1 MIRGEIDEVLSR
13 PCYGRYQYAPRAPA
27 ALSGGDCVMAGSPE
41 NVASMRYRAG
51 WNEAKVAAGKFAQD
65 FAPANVQWAM
75 LLAGGFM
82 HAHKFA
88 ALLVVGLAA
97 AGLTAAALAVATAP
111 AGAQSAAPSDHRPAT
126 AKRKP
131 AAPPAQVAVA
141 SRPPA
146 RVTVRR
152 RSYLDPGTET
162 RTQAEHYQD
171 YAFPPGDRTFT
182 ADPHNP
188 AMNWTR
194 MPFPSCFDLAGFC
207 QP

>member
-1 MIRGEIDEVLSR
+1 
-13 PCYGRYQYAPRAPA
+13 
-27 ALSGGDCVMAGSPE
+27 
-41 NVASMRYRAG
+41 
-51 WNEAKVAAGKFAQD
+51 
-65 FAPANVQWAM
+65 
-75 LLAGGFM
+75 M

-88 ALLVVGLAA
+88 ALMLAGLAA
-97 AGLTAAALAVATAP
+97 AALALATAP
-111 AGAQSAAPSDHRPAT
+111 ARAQSAAPSDNRPAT

-131 AAPPAQVAVA
+131 AAPPPAQVAVA

-171 YAFPPGDRTFT
+171 YAFPPGNPSFT

-194 MPFPSCFDLAGFC
+194 MPFPDCFDLAGFC
-207 QP
+207 QPW

>member
-1 MIRGEIDEVLSR
+1 
-13 PCYGRYQYAPRAPA
+13 
-27 ALSGGDCVMAGSPE
+27 
-41 NVASMRYRAG
+41 
-51 WNEAKVAAGKFAQD
+51 
-65 FAPANVQWAM
+65 
-75 LLAGGFM
+75 M

-88 ALLVVGLAA
+88 AQMLAGLAA
-97 AGLTAAALAVATAP
+97 AVLIAAALALATAP
-111 AGAQSAAPSDHRPAT
+111 ARAQSAAPSDNRPVT
-126 AKRKP
+126 AKKKP

-171 YAFPPGDRTFT
+171 YAFPPGDHNFT
-182 ADPHNP
+182 IDANNP
-188 AMNWTR
+188 ATSWTR

-207 QP
+207 QPW

>member
-1 MIRGEIDEVLSR
+1 
-13 PCYGRYQYAPRAPA
+13 
-27 ALSGGDCVMAGSPE
+27 
-41 NVASMRYRAG
+41 
-51 WNEAKVAAGKFAQD
+51 
-65 FAPANVQWAM
+65 
-75 LLAGGFM
+75 M

-88 ALLVVGLAA
+88 ALMLAGLAA
-97 AGLTAAALAVATAP
+97 AGLTAAALALATAP
-111 AGAQSAAPSDHRPAT
+111 AGAQSVAQSAAPSNRPAA
-126 AKRKP
+126 AKKKP

-141 SRPPA
+141 SRAPA

-171 YAFPPGDRTFT
+171 YAFPPGNPSFT

-194 MPFPSCFDLAGFC
+194 MPFPDCFDLPGFC
-207 QP
+207 QPW

>member
-1 MIRGEIDEVLSR
+1 
-13 PCYGRYQYAPRAPA
+13 
-27 ALSGGDCVMAGSPE
+27 
-41 NVASMRYRAG
+41 
-51 WNEAKVAAGKFAQD
+51 
-65 FAPANVQWAM
+65 
-75 LLAGGFM
+75 M

-88 ALLVVGLAA
+88 ALMLAGLAA
-97 AGLTAAALAVATAP
+97 AALAFATAP
-111 AGAQSAAPSDHRPAT
+111 ARVQSAAESAAPSYNRPVT
-126 AKRKP
+126 AKKKP
-131 AAPPAQVAVA
+131 AALPAQVAVA

-182 ADPHNP
+182 ADPDNP

-207 QP
+207 QPW

>member
-1 MIRGEIDEVLSR
+1 
-13 PCYGRYQYAPRAPA
+13 
-27 ALSGGDCVMAGSPE
+27 
-41 NVASMRYRAG
+41 
-51 WNEAKVAAGKFAQD
+51 
-65 FAPANVQWAM
+65 
-75 LLAGGFM
+75 M

-88 ALLVVGLAA
+88 ALMLAGLAA
-97 AGLTAAALAVATAP
+97 AGLTAATLALATAP
-111 AGAQSAAPSDHRPAT
+111 AGAQFAAQSAAPSDNRPAA
-126 AKRKP
+126 AKKKP

-171 YAFPPGDRTFT
+171 YAFPPGDHTFT
-182 ADPHNP
+182 ADPNNP